1 MLSLF
6 AASLLAF
13 TLPTA
18 PLAPAAPAV
27 ARSTAPQMMDFF
39 GGLQQGLAK
48 VMAGS
53 YDEAEVKGLIERQ
66 IKMKPCIMYSMS
78 TCPFCSKAKEA
89 ITSMGSLYT
98 VVELDEEDN
107 GMAIKAE
114 LAVIT
119 GQTSVPQVFIGG
131 EFIGGCNDGGIGGVM
146 PLKSTGERLA
156 AKVLHDTSELAVT
169 DLRSESS
176 LLSHV
181 RHPNV
186 LQCMFT
192 GTSPEG
198 GLFIVTPLL
207 ATVLS
212 AALPKSIDD
221 VGFCARMSQVKKWP
235 LARAVRV
242 AKELKLPCAP
252 EHRQLSEEGIELRPG
267 RKRVRVRVANEC
279 ACDA

>member
-6 AASLLAF
+6 AASLAF

-27 ARSTAPQMMDFF
+27 ARTNAPLMMDFF
-39 GGLQQGLAK
+39 GVLQQGLAK

-114 LAVIT
+114 LAGIT

-146 PLKSTGERLA
+146 PLKSTGELEQRLIKA
-156 AKVLHDTSELAVT
+156 
-169 DLRSESS
+169 
-176 LLSHV
+176 
-181 RHPNV
+181 
-186 LQCMFT
+186 
-192 GTSPEG
+192 G
-198 GLFIVTPLL
+198 
-207 ATVLS
+207 
-212 AALPKSIDD
+212 ALVP
-221 VGFCARMSQVKKWP
+221 GAR
-235 LARAVRV
+235 
-242 AKELKLPCAP
+242 
-252 EHRQLSEEGIELRPG
+252 I
-267 RKRVRVRVANEC
+267 
-279 ACDA
+279 

>member
-6 AASLLAF
+6 AAASLLAF

-114 LAVIT
+114 LAGIT

-131 EFIGGCNDGGIGGVM
+131 RLNAVPDGTNTGLPVDVAEKIGKAGVI
-146 PLKSTGERLA
+146 PCTGVEDML
-156 AKVLHDTSELAVT
+156 KVLAGDSGE
-169 DLRSESS
+169 
-176 LLSHV
+176 
-181 RHPNV
+181 
-186 LQCMFT
+186 
-192 GTSPEG
+192 
-198 GLFIVTPLL
+198 
-207 ATVLS
+207 
-212 AALPKSIDD
+212 KS
-221 VGFCARMSQVKKWP
+221 
-235 LARAVRV
+235 
-242 AKELKLPCAP
+242 
-252 EHRQLSEEGIELRPG
+252 
-267 RKRVRVRVANEC
+267 
-279 ACDA
+279 